1 MDGLIKLGFVRL
13 TDSAPLLVADKLGF
27 YRDYG
32 LNVQLQREHSWAAI
46 RDKLVAGA
54 IHGAQLLAPLGIAIH
69 SGLMGHK
76 MPLDMTLSLGCN
88 GNAIAM
94 SSRCCAQIRAQGG
107 ELGSNPMVNAQSFR
121 EWVRQRGQQLCVAT
135 VHPYSVHTF
144 QLHAWL
150 RYAGLNPDVDVRI
163 VTLPPEQM
171 VDSLSNGQ
179 IDGFCVGSP
188 WSSVAVQ
195 QGVAEIVATGSQLW
209 SQTPEKVFAM
219 PKQWVVENRQAYQFL
234 LAAILRACSWLAE
247 SKNHAQ
253 AIEILSDSSCLDLP
267 VEALKPAISGKLV
280 LNRLGEQLSVPNY
293 HQFFGRLA
301 NQLSTGQQQWLLSHM
316 ASCVAQHQLTLKD
329 VESCFSLELMSQAE
343 KLSGV
348 NMPQAAGP
356 KMPNLVT
363 LQ

>member
-1 MDGLIKLGFVRL
+1 M
-13 TDSAPLLVADKLGF
+13 
-27 YRDYG
+27 
-32 LNVQLQREHSWAAI
+32 
-46 RDKLVAGA
+46 
-54 IHGAQLLAPLGIAIH
+54 
-69 SGLMGHK
+69 
-76 MPLDMTLSLGCN
+76 
-88 GNAIAM
+88 
-94 SSRCCAQIRAQGG
+94 
-107 ELGSNPMVNAQSFR
+107 
-121 EWVRQRGQQLCVAT
+121 
-135 VHPYSVHTF
+135 
-144 QLHAWL
+144 
-150 RYAGLNPDVDVRI
+150 DVRI

-171 VDSLSNGQ
+171 VESLSNGQ
-179 IDGFCVGSP
+179 IDGFCVYSP
-188 WSSVAVQ
+188 WCSVSVQ
-195 QGVAEIVATGSQLW
+195 QGVSEIFSTGSQLW

-348 NMPQAAGP
+348 NMPQSAGP